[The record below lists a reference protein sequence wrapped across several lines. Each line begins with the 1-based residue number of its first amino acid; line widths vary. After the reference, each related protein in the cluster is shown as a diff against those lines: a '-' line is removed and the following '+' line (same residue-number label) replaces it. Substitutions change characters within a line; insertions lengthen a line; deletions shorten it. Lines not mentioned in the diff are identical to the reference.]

1 MKVHVAEM
9 SAAIVRFPW
18 RSAAYACELLLC
30 IPFGVN
36 STVIATQS
44 GQPKHTTVRNF
55 LPAHAM
61 SVAMRGVRLQDFVVY
76 LLAVNSA
83 VMATQPRQ
91 PKHITFRK
99 LLPAH
104 AMSMAIR
111 GVRLEA
117 CVIYLFAFQ
126 IAEIF

>member
-1 MKVHVAEM
+1 M
-9 SAAIVRFPW
+9 AIRGVRLRAFVMH
-18 RSAAYACELLLC
+18 
-30 IPFGVN
+30 PFAVN

-111 GVRLEA
+111 GVRRTPASLCYISF
-117 CVIYLFAFQ
+117 CVPDSRNILVHRS
-126 IAEIF
+126 